1 MGLQE
6 LRAVLPCCKVFLPA
20 PSVPIFLSER
30 VTQHLVLGEPVVI
43 DSGETSLGI
52 DRDRISA
59 ISLLDPVAHL
69 RSDCQKDT
77 G

>member
-1 MGLQE
+1 MLQ
-6 LRAVLPCCKVFLPA
+6 
-20 PSVPIFLSER
+20 SVPACSFSSDLFVGKSHCHI
-30 VTQHLVLGEPVVI
+30 QHLVLGEPVVI

-52 DRDRISA
+52 DRDSISA